1 VKIFL
6 YNMVDMKK
14 IFVSLLFLCVA
25 VCVFAQNRAE
35 AIRQNLL
42 NHNTEKVTVVSH
54 RGDWRGFPENSIEG
68 LNSTIKMGVDVV
80 EMDVQKT
87 KDGVLI
93 LSHDATLD
101 RCTTG
106 KGKIS
111 DWTLDSIRTL
121 NLKNGC
127 AIKTKCKVPTL
138 EEALMAA
145 KGKIMLNLDKADRY
159 FDLIYPLLVKTG
171 TARQIIMKG
180 SMKPQ
185 TVSTRFG
192 QYLNDV
198 LYMPIINLDKPNAEQ
213 EIEDFMSSIHPVA
226 FELLFVKDSN
236 LLPKRLAK
244 TLKGRTLIWYN
255 TLWDTMAGGH
265 DDDMALEDIDGAY
278 GYLIRTLGARILQT
292 DRPAYLIDYLQK
304 NHRHD

>member
-1 VKIFL
+1 
-6 YNMVDMKK
+6 MKK
-14 IFVSLLFLCVA
+14 IYVSFLFLCA
-25 VCVFAQNRAE
+25 AICGFAQNRAE
-35 AIRQNLL
+35 VIRQNLL
-42 NHNTEKVTVVSH
+42 NHNTENVTVVSH

-68 LNSTIKMGVDVV
+68 LNSAIKIGVDVV

-127 AIKTKCKVPTL
+127 AIRTKCKVPTL

-171 TARQIIMKG
+171 TTRQIIMKG
-180 SMKPQ
+180 SMTPQ
-185 TVSTRFG
+185 TVSSRFG

-198 LYMPIINLDKPNAEQ
+198 LYMPIINLDKPNAEK
-213 EIEDFMSSIHPVA
+213 EIEDFISNIHPVA

-236 LLPKRLAK
+236 PLPKRLAK
-244 TLKGRTLIWYN
+244 TLKGRSLIWYN

-265 DDDMALEDIDGAY
+265 DDDMALEDINGSY

-304 NHRHD
+304 NHRHN

>member
-1 VKIFL
+1 
-6 YNMVDMKK
+6 MKK
-14 IFVSLLFLCVA
+14 IYVSFLFLCA
-25 VCVFAQNRAE
+25 AICGFAQNRAE
-35 AIRQNLL
+35 VIRQNLL
-42 NHNTEKVTVVSH
+42 NHNTENVTVVSH

-68 LNSTIKMGVDVV
+68 LNSAIKIGVDVV

-127 AIKTKCKVPTL
+127 AIRTKCKVPTL

-171 TARQIIMKG
+171 TTRQIIMKG
-180 SMKPQ
+180 SMTPQ
-185 TVSTRFG
+185 TVSSRFG

-198 LYMPIINLDKPNAEQ
+198 LYMPIINLDKPNAEK
-213 EIEDFMSSIHPVA
+213 EIEDFIGNIHPVA

-236 LLPKRLAK
+236 PLPKRLAK
-244 TLKGRTLIWYN
+244 TLKGRSLIWYN

-265 DDDMALEDIDGAY
+265 DDDMALEDINGSY

-304 NHRHD
+304 NHRHN